1 MEREMNISC
10 IILNYNDP
18 LTTRGLVEAVRG
30 YEALDSIVIVD
41 NCSTDN
47 SREILKE
54 LEGGKIHFI
63 AAEKNGGYGY
73 GNNQGIRYAL
83 SELHATHV
91 LVANPDVEFS
101 EACIETMKR
110 AFLKIER
117 LGVAAC
123 VAVNPAG
130 EVQPFSWKLHGLLG
144 DLLDTGLVT
153 RRLFGKFLTPHPERD
168 RSRTHV
174 FVDAVPGSLFLA
186 DGKAFLECGLYD
198 EEVFLYYEEK
208 ILGLKMKE
216 KGYRTVLLT
225 KCHYVHHHSVS
236 ISKNI
241 TSIRKKQ
248 EILHESKL
256 HYYKKYLRISPV
268 EEWTARTVLHIII
281 AEIRFLTEVLGM
293 SWET

>member
-1 MEREMNISC
+1 MERDMKISC

-18 LTTRGLVEAVRG
+18 LTTKKLVEAIRG
-30 YEALDSIVIVD
+30 YGVLDSIVIVD

-63 AAEKNGGYGY
+63 IAGKNGGYGY
-73 GNNQGIRYAL
+73 GNNLGIRYAL

-91 LVANPDVEFS
+91 LVANPDVEVS
-101 EACIETMKR
+101 EACIGAMKQ
-110 AFLKIER
+110 AFYKIDH

-130 EVQPFSWKLHGLLG
+130 QVQSFSWKLHGLLG

-153 RRLFGKFLTPHPERD
+153 RRLFGKFLMPHPEQD
-168 RSRTHV
+168 RSRPYV

-186 DGKAFLECGLYD
+186 DGEAFIRCGLYD

-208 ILGLKMKE
+208 ILGLKMKK
-216 KGYRTVLLT
+216 KGYRTALLT

-256 HYYKKYLRISPV
+256 HYYKKYLRVSPF
-268 EEWTARTVLHIII
+268 EERMARAVLSVIL